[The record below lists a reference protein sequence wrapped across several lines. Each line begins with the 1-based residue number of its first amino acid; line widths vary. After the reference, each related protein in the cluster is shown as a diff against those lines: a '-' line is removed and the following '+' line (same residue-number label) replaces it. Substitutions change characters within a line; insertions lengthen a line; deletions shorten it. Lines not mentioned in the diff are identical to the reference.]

1 MDDRLKQLHH
11 LKNLGRPSFWPLYG
25 GKHIRMETKK
35 TILIADSSEEFRT
48 ALAEALQA
56 EEGLEVVGQTGDGQE
71 AIQLVQDR
79 SPDILVMDL
88 VLGRVDGFDVL
99 DAVNTR
105 SMSILILSS
114 FARGRIASEVAAK
127 GGDYYMMK
135 PCRMASVV
143 ERVRLL
149 ATQHWTEEDEVP
161 AGPTAAR
168 QSLETSVTTIIHEI
182 GVPAHIKGY
191 QYLREAI
198 IMTVEDL
205 DVINAVTK
213 VLYPEVARKFGTTAS
228 RVERAIRH
236 AIEVAWDRGDLDT
249 LQKYFGFTVSN
260 SKGKP
265 TNSEFIAMI
274 ADRLQLQRRQG

>member
-1 MDDRLKQLHH
+1 
-11 LKNLGRPSFWPLYG
+11 
-25 GKHIRMETKK
+25 METKK
-35 TILIADSSEEFRT
+35 TILIADTSEEFRT
-48 ALAEALQA
+48 VLAEAIQA

-79 SPDILVMDL
+79 DPDVLVMDL
-88 VLGRVDGFDVL
+88 VLERMDGFDVL
-99 DAVNTR
+99 EAVKAR
-105 SMSILILSS
+105 PMSTLILSS
-114 FARGRIASEVAAK
+114 FARGCMADQVAAR

-135 PCRMASVV
+135 PCRIASVV

-149 ATQHWTEEDEVP
+149 AAQHWSEGEEGAASP
-161 AGPTAAR
+161 ASAR
-168 QSLETSVTTIIHEI
+168 QTL
-182 GVPAHIKGY
+182 
-191 QYLREAI
+191 EAI
-198 IMTVEDL
+198 IMTVEDM